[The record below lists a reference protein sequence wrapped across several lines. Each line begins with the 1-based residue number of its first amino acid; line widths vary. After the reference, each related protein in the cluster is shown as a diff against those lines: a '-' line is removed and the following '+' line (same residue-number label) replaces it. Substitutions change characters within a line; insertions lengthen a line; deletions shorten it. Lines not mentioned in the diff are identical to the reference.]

1 MLRRLLDTYSER
13 FLSRW
18 VVLAFD
24 VTSVFLSFILTQLL
38 LHNLTLRHLDL
49 YLLER
54 QAIIVM
60 ASYLVGFLI
69 AGSFSGI
76 IRHTGQQDGFRIL
89 KGSMIGLI
97 FLMVISSI
105 AFLVNRTDLPIY
117 ISNAFLIVH
126 FLLVLFTLV
135 GSRLVIKTIY
145 HRMLNSEMVRKK
157 NILIYG
163 AGTSGLITKQSL
175 EKEVGSPY
183 NVVGFIDDNQSKVG
197 KALIGSQVYSAEKA
211 LDKEFLSKHEIAQV
225 ILSIQKLDPIKK
237 RSIIERCLELNLKI
251 KVVPPVDRWI
261 HGELSAKQIK
271 SVKIEDLLQ
280 REPIRLDSQNISRE
294 LKGKIILVSGAA
306 GSIGSEIARQ
316 VLHYSPKKVIL
327 LDQGESP
334 LYELEMELKN
344 NLPKLF
350 PLAEP
355 VIGSVS
361 DSLRMRKLFQHFKP
375 EIIFHA
381 AAYKHVPL
389 MENNPYEAV
398 KVNVMGTRI
407 LSDLAIEFG
416 AEKFVMVS
424 TDKAVNPTNVM
435 GATKRVA
442 ELYTQSRKLNPQV
455 RTQFITTR
463 FGNVLGSNGS
473 VIPVFRKQIEK
484 GGPITIT
491 HKDIT
496 RYFMTIPEACNLVLE
511 AGAMGKGG
519 EIFVFDMGQS
529 VKILDLARKMIKLS
543 GLEEGKDI
551 EIQFVGLRPG
561 EKLYEELLATKEN
574 TKDTHHPKIMIAD
587 VSPGNPGIIESGVNE
602 IIAVLSRSDDNFL
615 LVRRI
620 KELVPEYVSNN
631 SEFASLDLK
640 KAVND

>member
-69 AGSFSGI
+69 AGSFSCI

-105 AFLVNRTDLPIY
+105 AYLVNRTDLPIY

>member
-1 MLRRLLDTYSER
+1 MLRRLLDTYSEK

-60 ASYLVGFLI
+60 ALYLVGFLI

-183 NVVGFIDDNQSKVG
+183 HVVGFIDDNQSKVG

>member
-175 EKEVGSPY
+175 EKEVGSPF

>member
-225 ILSIQKLDPIKK
+225 ILSIQKLDPSKK

>member
-60 ASYLVGFLI
+60 AAYLGGFLI

-97 FLMVISSI
+97 LLMVVSSV

-117 ISNAFLIVH
+117 ISNSFLIVH

-145 HRMLNSEMVRKK
+145 HRMMNSEMVRKK

-183 NVVGFIDDNQSKVG
+183 HVVGFIDDNQSKVG
-197 KALIGSQVYSAEKA
+197 KALIGSQVYSADKA
-211 LDKEFLSKHEIAQV
+211 LDQEFLSKHEIAQV
-225 ILSIQKLDPIKK
+225 ILSIQKLDPARK
-237 RSIIERCLELNLKI
+237 RAIIERCLELNLKI

-271 SVKIEDLLQ
+271 SVRIEDLLQ

-294 LKGKIILVSGAA
+294 LKGKVILVSGAA

-344 NLPKLF
+344 NFPKLF

-407 LSDLAIEFG
+407 LSDLAIEYG

-587 VSPGNPGIIESGVNE
+587 VSPGNPGVIESGVNE

-620 KELVPEYVSNN
+620 KELVPEFVSNN

>member
-350 PLAEP
+350 SLAEP